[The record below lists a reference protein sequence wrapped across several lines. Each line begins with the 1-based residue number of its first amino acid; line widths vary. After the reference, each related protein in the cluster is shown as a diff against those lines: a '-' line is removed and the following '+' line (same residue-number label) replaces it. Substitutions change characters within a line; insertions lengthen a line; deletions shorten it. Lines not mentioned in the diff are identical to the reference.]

1 MEIEHLNDEN
11 FYKKTQSDKLVVV
24 DFFATWCG
32 PCQILGPILSS
43 VADEQTDVQFFKVD
57 VDQCP
62 ITSKKFG
69 VMSIPTLVFLKN
81 GKELTHSVGLISHDD
96 IEDLIEQNK

>member
-1 MEIEHLNDEN
+1 MEIEHLNDKN
-11 FYKKTQSDKLVVV
+11 FNEKAQSDKLVVV

-57 VDQCP
+57 VDECP
-62 ITSKKFG
+62 ATSKQFG

-81 GKELTHSVGLISHDD
+81 GKELTRSVGLISHDD
-96 IEDLIEQNK
+96 IVDLIDQNK